1 MPNTIPQRQNED
13 RFMDMHAAIAW
24 FYGCAKTCMGLQM
37 LLTICGAGVL
47 TWFASKHPELKHWTA
62 FAAVTITLIDTL
74 LLERIQ
80 SFYKKKGADMK
91 ELLDTSLLDLPWN
104 GWRCGTAYS
113 KADYA
118 LANRRFRSRRGKA
131 LKRLR
136 DWYPKA
142 IDAIPLPLARLIC
155 QRTNCWYDSSLR
167 TKYGLVLYSVFGII
181 ALGVVV
187 CSITR
192 ELTVAEMIMQ
202 LYVPLSPAFMWLLR
216 EAPKHWKAAD
226 LHDRTRKAIDAEWQR
241 LLGMNGDAHDAQ
253 RVSRSIQDL
262 LYDGR
267 LKNPLVFDSF
277 YLLVRKD
284 HEVGMDEE
292 AQEKV
297 NEAKVNLR

>member
-1 MPNTIPQRQNED
+1 MSNIPHRQNEE
-13 RFMDMHAAIAW
+13 RFMDMHAAVAW
-24 FYGCAKTCMGLQM
+24 YYGWAKTCMGIQM
-37 LLTICGAGVL
+37 FLTICGAGVL
-47 TWFASKHPELKHWTA
+47 TFLASAYPELKHWTT
-62 FAAVTITLIDTL
+62 FAAVTITLLDTL
-74 LLERIQ
+74 ALERIQ
-80 SFYKKKGADMK
+80 TFYKKKGAAMK
-91 ELLDTSLLDLPWN
+91 ELLDTTLLELPWN
-104 GWRCGTAYS
+104 SWRCGTPLTRS
-113 KADYA
+113 DYA
-118 LANRRFRSRRGKA
+118 LANRRFRKRRVKA
-131 LKRLR
+131 LDRLR

-142 IDAIPLPLARLIC
+142 IGAVPLPLARLIC
-155 QRTNCWYDSSLR
+155 QRTNCWYDGSLR
-167 TKYGLVLYSVFGII
+167 TKYGLVLYSVFGLI
-181 ALGVVV
+181 AIGVVV

-241 LLGMNGDAHDAQ
+241 LLGMNGNAHDAQ

-267 LKNPLVFDSF
+267 LRNPLVFDSF
-277 YLLVRKD
+277 YLLVRSD

-297 NEAKVNLR
+297 DEARAKLA